1 MSIIGNGCFTAY
13 KDYKSHSSNNAFLKN
28 IPQNIHTIT
37 IFRMDK
43 KIPPSEKTYCF
54 SEQDYEFQFIHSS
67 ETKTILNIPLK
78 IKESKTTPNNYA
90 CNRNY

>member
-1 MSIIGNGCFTAY
+1 
-13 KDYKSHSSNNAFLKN
+13 
-28 IPQNIHTIT
+28 
-37 IFRMDK
+37 MDK